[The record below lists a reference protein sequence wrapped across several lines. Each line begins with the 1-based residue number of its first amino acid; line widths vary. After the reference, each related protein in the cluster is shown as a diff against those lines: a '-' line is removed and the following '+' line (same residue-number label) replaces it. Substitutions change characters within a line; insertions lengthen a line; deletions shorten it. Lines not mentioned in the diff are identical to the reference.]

1 MGLGDVWFVLVGVLL
16 TGYAIFDGFDLG
28 VGVLY
33 PFLGKSEQDKT
44 VMRRSVGPVWDGN
57 EVWLLT
63 GGGAL
68 FAAFPAVYATVF
80 SGFYLALTLLLF
92 ALIFRAASLEF
103 RHSDPAWAKLW
114 DGAFFVGSA
123 VPALLFGVAVGNIV
137 RGVPLT
143 AAGEMIAGGGEPI
156 FLGNLLAALNPYAL
170 VIGVFG
176 LVWITLHGASW
187 LCVKTTGD
195 LYERAVKLRKTLLVV
210 FAVMVAVSTAATAL
224 LVPGAFAKVTGSV
237 AGWVFVVVVI
247 AGAVLSWVSAS
258 RGRDLPAWYGTT
270 LAVVGMVGI
279 WAASIYPALVPAL
292 PGSAG
297 GALTIANASSS
308 TLTLTVM
315 LIIAAIGVPLV
326 LWYHFIVYR
335 AYKGKIVLPVE
346 GDGGY

>member
-195 LYERAVKLRKTLLVV
+195 LYQRAVKLRKTLLVV
-210 FAVMVAVSTAATAL
+210 FAVMIAVSTAATAL

-237 AGWVFVVVVI
+237 VGWVFVLVVI
-247 AGAVLSWVSAS
+247 GGAVLSWVSAS
-258 RGRDLPAWYGTT
+258 RGKDRPAWYGTT
-270 LAVVGMVGI
+270 LAVVGMVGV

-335 AYKGKIVLPVE
+335 AYRGKIELPVE